1 MNLNEPK
8 VLRRDAA
15 QNRQRLLDAAEQ
27 VFTEHGMDASVEE
40 IARVAGVGMGTLY
53 RRFPTKD
60 ALISALVRKVL
71 NDLLAIA
78 NAARGR
84 TDGRGLEQLLYGT
97 GEVVASQRG
106 CLPRLW
112 NDEETQ
118 ELKAEYWRIVTEL
131 LIAGKAAGRIRQDLT
146 DTDLEIQFWA
156 IRGVIETTWGVA
168 DNAWKRHLALCL
180 AGMRPGAE
188 ELAEAPLDEQ
198 LAAQARSRWHSRGE
212 STETGA
218 ASRSAE

>member
-1 MNLNEPK
+1 MNPNEPK

-15 QNRQRLLDAAEQ
+15 RNRQLLLDAAEQ
-27 VFTEHGMDASVEE
+27 VFAEYGMDAGVDE

-71 NDLLAIA
+71 DDLVVIA
-78 NAARGR
+78 NTARDR
-84 TDGRGLEQLLYGT
+84 PDGRGLEQVLYRT
-97 GEVVASQRG
+97 GEVMASQRG

-118 ELKAEYWRIVTEL
+118 SLKTEYWRIVSEL
-131 LIAGKAAGRIRQDLT
+131 LIAAKAAGHIRADLT
-146 DTDLEIQFWA
+146 DTDLEVQFWA
-156 IRGVIETTWGVA
+156 MRGVIETTRGVT
-168 DNAWKRHLALCL
+168 DTAWKRQLALSI

-188 ELAEAPLDEQ
+188 ELVEAPLDGELVEQ
-198 LAAQARSRWHSRGE
+198 AKSRLQA
-212 STETGA
+212 
-218 ASRSAE
+218 SAGMISPR